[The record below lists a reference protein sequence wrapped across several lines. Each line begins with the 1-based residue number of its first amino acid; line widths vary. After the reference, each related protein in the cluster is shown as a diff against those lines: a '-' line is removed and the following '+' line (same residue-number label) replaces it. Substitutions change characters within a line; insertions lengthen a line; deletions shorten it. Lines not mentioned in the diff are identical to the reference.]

1 MQNKFQNLQNKFQST
16 VQGLN
21 SNITDGATRLRQQLS
36 SQTFPSVGQEASGGG
51 GTGDKVERGAAA
63 GGQTISVPVD
73 SARQLRWYDNADLK
87 ILLKL
92 HLKEKHE
99 LYMANAALREALQKS
114 NRGTHMGVTRI
125 NSDIDK
131 MVAKD
136 AALSEFMVLAAGYEI
151 DSLRKENELLKK
163 GMGGGENPVPSD
175 GEDGN
180 SDANETESLVHI
192 AQKAQYEAEMG
203 RASAE
208 EKLEKFQHMSST
220 QQAEIES
227 LKGQQTAHVNEIAKM
242 QSKIHALEKE
252 LSLSQKS
259 SQQAASKSHEELSAK
274 VSHLFK
280 QNRSLNDTI
289 AVEVAKNRKFDK
301 KLQANEIA
309 LSKAL
314 AEVAEMGSI
323 LSDRDELQAR
333 VLYYESLLADMR
345 CIDRK
350 DSSVQD
356 RLEEALEKLKTTQEE
371 LVLTA
376 KTAASLEA
384 ELSTA
389 VRAIE
394 ESEVRREK
402 MRVELETLQSRINA
416 SEDSHVDQMASEELE
431 MAEIRL
437 KNLHLSNQTNEKKLI
452 AYEKECRGLQ
462 MKLEHAET
470 QLNDLHMAHEKLK
483 EYSQVQV
490 DRLEAAL
497 LASTQS
503 VEDLTLKNRALKRAV
518 EHSQGTPTRAVMQDT
533 KIEDTDTIYRK
544 NIVMKYIEC
553 CLKGKLQECE
563 VLLPAVKTVLHAST
577 MEFNAMRQQLEE
589 AQSLFYWIPSMK

>member
-1 MQNKFQNLQNKFQST
+1 M
-16 VQGLN
+16 G
-21 SNITDGATRLRQQLS
+21 
-36 SQTFPSVGQEASGGG
+36 GQEASGGG
-51 GTGDKVERGAAA
+51 GTSDNVER
-63 GGQTISVPVD
+63 QTISVPVD

-114 NRGTHMGVTRI
+114 NKGAHTGVSRI

-151 DSLRKENELLKK
+151 EALRKENEMLKK
-163 GMGGGENPVPSD
+163 GMGGEECPAPRD
-175 GEDGN
+175 GEDGS

-208 EKLEKFQHMSST
+208 EKLEKFQHMSSS

-242 QSKIHALEKE
+242 QSKIDALEKE

-274 VSHLFK
+274 VSQLFK
-280 QNRSLNDTI
+280 QNKSLNDTV
-289 AVEVAKNRKFDK
+289 AMEVDKNRKLDR
-301 KLQANEIA
+301 KLQVNEMA

-345 CIDRK
+345 CVDRK

-356 RLEEALEKLKTTQEE
+356 RLDEALEKLKTTQEE
-371 LVLTA
+371 LILTA
-376 KTAASLEA
+376 RTAASLEV

-389 VRAIE
+389 VSAME
-394 ESEVRREK
+394 QSEVQREK
-402 MRVELETLQSRINA
+402 LRVELENLQNLVDTSN
-416 SEDSHVDQMASEELE
+416 DSHAGQMASEELE

-437 KNLHLSNQTNEKKLI
+437 KNLHLSNQTNQKKLN
-452 AYEKECRGLQ
+452 AYEKECQDLQ
-462 MKLEHAET
+462 ARLEQAET
-470 QLNDLHMAHEKLK
+470 RLNDLHMAHEKLK
-483 EYSQVQV
+483 EYSGAHV

-518 EHSQGTPTRAVMQDT
+518 EHSQGTPTTREVMQDT
-533 KIEDTDTIYRK
+533 KIENTDTIYRK

-577 MEFNAMRQQLEE
+577 LEFNAMRQQLEE